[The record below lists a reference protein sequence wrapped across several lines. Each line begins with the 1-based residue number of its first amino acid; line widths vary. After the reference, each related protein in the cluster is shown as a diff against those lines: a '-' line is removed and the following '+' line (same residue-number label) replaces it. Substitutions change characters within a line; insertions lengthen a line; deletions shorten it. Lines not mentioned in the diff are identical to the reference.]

1 MWLPGVEGI
10 ILSAGLSSRTGAY
23 KMTLDIVG
31 KTILERCIDAM
42 YEVCSRLIIVG
53 GYNVSAILPVVSGYS
68 RVELVLNER
77 FRDGMFSSVRKGL
90 EHVRTGRFFLT
101 PGDYPLISREVYESM
116 LNIDADIVI
125 PSYKGENGHPVL
137 MKSSHIG
144 ELLFA
149 PGYRSLKDFIDSKG
163 FKRIEVQDEGIL
175 ADVDTMQDYFDICAE
190 FVKPVT
196 TV

>member
-1 MWLPGVEGI
+1 
-10 ILSAGLSSRTGAY
+10 
-23 KMTLDIVG
+23 MTLDIVG